1 MRSPASNVET
11 FGGRRENSKN
21 ENRFIVIVV
30 VVAVAAA
37 AVAVVVVLVVIAV
50 LIVVVSRACA
60 NTLLSG
66 VHSVALPPVFLSA
79 CTCNSSSH
87 FGFRLHRDEVE
98 GTVKQSCEAAA
109 DRRCF

>member
-11 FGGRRENSKN
+11 FGGRSENSKN

-60 NTLLSG
+60 NTLLWFPLRG
-66 VHSVALPPVFLSA
+66 IA
-79 CTCNSSSH
+79 T
-87 FGFRLHRDEVE
+87 GFFVRLHV
-98 GTVKQSCEAAA
+98 
-109 DRRCF
+109 